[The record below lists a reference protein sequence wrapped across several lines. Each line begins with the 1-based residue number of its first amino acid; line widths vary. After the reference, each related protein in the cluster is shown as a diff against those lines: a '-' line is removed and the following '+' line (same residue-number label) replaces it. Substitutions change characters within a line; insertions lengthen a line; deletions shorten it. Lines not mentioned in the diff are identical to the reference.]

1 MRSFSLLESWPANT
15 ISVAAIGPDGAVHR
29 FGDTSAIFSLASIT
43 KLFTAAGVHLAVE
56 EGSVELGQDVPALL
70 DGETSR
76 GATVADLLAHA
87 GGFGPAGKILDDPG
101 RRRIYSNGGYELL
114 ASVVEAGT
122 RMSFES
128 YLNEGLFAPLQMSA
142 TTVPGS
148 PAFAGKSTVE
158 DLLAFVRGLPALLA
172 DPTIEAMTSAYLPEL
187 IGVLPGYGR
196 QTPNL
201 WGLGPEIRGTKQP
214 HWTGAGNSP
223 ATWGHFGQA
232 GTFLWVD
239 PIREMV
245 LITLTDK
252 PFGDWAVP
260 LWPVFSDAVIDELSE
275 GL

>member
-1 MRSFSLLESWPANT
+1 M
-15 ISVAAIGPDGAVHR
+15 
-29 FGDTSAIFSLASIT
+29 
-43 KLFTAAGVHLAVE
+43 
-56 EGSVELGQDVPALL
+56 
-70 DGETSR
+70 
-76 GATVADLLAHA
+76 
-87 GGFGPAGKILDDPG
+87 
-101 RRRIYSNGGYELL
+101 
-114 ASVVEAGT
+114 
-122 RMSFES
+122 
-128 YLNEGLFAPLQMSA
+128 
-142 TTVPGS
+142 
-148 PAFAGKSTVE
+148 E